1 MTRRNGSTLVELVL
15 SMSAGSAIMLLAISL
30 VHQTMT
36 LTEKSRHRS
45 DNNRTLDQLAHH
57 FRRDVHLA
65 AEIDVVAN
73 DTLSI
78 KSTDGSQVTYK
89 TQNQIVVRER
99 KYASQE
105 KENERFV
112 LADASSASFQSIPNP
127 ERASLIVSSDSGLYG
142 VAPRVD
148 LHVETLMGRWQALE
162 RSAEE
167 SE

>member
-1 MTRRNGSTLVELVL
+1 MQRNGSTLIELVL

-30 VHQTMT
+30 VHQTMS

-45 DNNRTLDQLAHH
+45 DNNRTLDQLAQH

-65 AEIDVVAN
+65 AEINVDAN

-78 KSTDGSQVTYK
+78 KSTDGSQVTY
-89 TQNQIVVRER
+89 QARNQTVVRER
-99 KYASQE
+99 KYASLE
-105 KENERFV
+105 NENERFV
-112 LADASSASFQSIPNP
+112 LADASSANFQWMPNP
-127 ERASLIVSSDSGLYG
+127 ERASLIVRTDSGLYG

-162 RSAEE
+162 RRAEE